1 MGAKPSWTS
10 EIYLIQGVFRPQQ
23 VLSPPWKEKKI
34 EAPLGQIPEYAPVQG
49 NISPTVKMV
58 FIYKNEGESIH
69 PKLATLHFYLQKHLH
84 AYAMLSIIKYQCQLL
99 FVQVREDLKSR
110 GRDCATELLF
120 VPQILPHLT
129 KEISIIWKKLIK
141 LN

>member
-99 FVQVREDLKSR
+99 FV
-110 GRDCATELLF
+110 
-120 VPQILPHLT
+120 
-129 KEISIIWKKLIK
+129 
-141 LN
+141 